1 MILSVSAE
9 CNEDVIMKPKNI
21 LFLMGTYPSYG
32 GVEKVS
38 TTLANKFIEDGHSVT
53 IASYIQPQNDF
64 IKQFL
69 SEQCK
74 LLSLSQ
80 PVLTLQNIKK
90 LREYIITNR
99 IDIIINQWVVPFY
112 ATLVWKIAVR
122 GTNCKVYSVH
132 HNKPDTNKRIETLDM
147 LINKGKSH
155 LKILRFLIREISRLS
170 LSFCIKNSHKYVLL
184 SQSFIPI
191 AKKYARISNND
202 KYISISN
209 PIEMPSSISI
219 ISKEKEI
226 IYVGRIEYNQKRT
239 YRVVDIWKELE
250 PLYPDW
256 KLTIVGDGDDRDDLQ
271 KRINEYGLKRVT
283 ITGFV
288 NPIEYYQRASI
299 LLLTSDYE
307 GFGLVIAEAMKLG
320 VVPVI
325 YNSYE
330 SAKDLITNGY
340 NGVLI
345 EKPFDVQSFTKAM
358 QKLMKNTDYWNALS
372 QNGRIASEKYS
383 VDNIVKEWY
392 QLMDKSC

>member
-1 MILSVSAE
+1 
-9 CNEDVIMKPKNI
+9 MKAKNI

-32 GVEKVS
+32 GVEIVS
-38 TTLANKFIEDGHSVT
+38 TVLANQFIKDGHHVT
-53 IASYIQPQNDF
+53 IASYQQPLNDAALLN
-64 IKQFL
+64 L
-69 SEQCK
+69 SDQCD
-74 LLSLSQ
+74 LLYLSH
-80 PVLTLQNIKK
+80 PVLSIKNIKK
-90 LREYIITNR
+90 LRKYILTHR
-99 IDIIINQWVVPFY
+99 IEVLINQWVVPFY
-112 ATLVWKIAVR
+112 ATMVWKMATY
-122 GTNCKVYSVH
+122 GTNCQVYSVH
-132 HNKPDTNKRIETLDM
+132 HGSPDANMPIQSLKRQIESG
-147 LINKGKSH
+147 KGH
-155 LKILRFLIREISRLS
+155 LKGLYGLVREVSRLS
-170 LSFCIKNSHKYVLL
+170 LAFCIKNSHKFILL
-184 SQSFIPI
+184 SPSFIP
-191 AKKYARISNND
+191 YAQNFSRVNDND
-202 KYISISN
+202 KFLSIPN
-209 PIEMPSSISI
+209 PIPIPASDKEVP
-219 ISKEKEI
+219 KEKEI

-239 YRVVDIWKELE
+239 DRVVDIWKELE

-392 QLMDKSC
+392 QLMDKSY